1 MAMDEV
7 GLGKLLQQAR
17 KKAGLTQQ
25 ELCQKSGLSYSTL
38 AKIERGAIKAPSIFT
53 IYAISGAL
61 ETTLDGLLGISPLPV
76 QNAKKT
82 AKNGTK
88 FVFFDVN
95 GCIVQFTH
103 NAFTKMSQES
113 GVSVS
118 DIQSVYWEFEEDTNR
133 GTRSVE
139 DFNAALTKLLGYEVD
154 WLDYYLQ
161 TTESIGG
168 MHELLTWVAEHY
180 RIGLLTNSMPGF
192 VDALRATGKIP
203 AIEFDVMVDSSEVG
217 TLKPESAIYE
227 AALEKAGFSGK
238 EILFVDDLQANL
250 AAAQRQFDWNTV
262 WFDPYRPDI
271 SIATIRQALETS

>member
-1 MAMDEV
+1 MDEV
-7 GLGKLLQQAR
+7 GLGKLLQKAR
-17 KKAGLTQQ
+17 KNAGLTQQ

-38 AKIERGAIKAPSIFT
+38 AKIERGAIKSPSIFT
-53 IYAISGAL
+53 IHAISEAL
-61 ETTLDGLLGISPLPV
+61 GTTLDGLLGISPIPV
-76 QNAKKT
+76 DTAKKT

-103 NAFTKMSQES
+103 NAFNKMSQES

-118 DIQSVYWEFEEDTNR
+118 EIQSVYWEFEEDTNR

-139 DFNAALTKLLGYEVD
+139 EFNVALSKLLGQEVD

-203 AIEFDVMVDSSEVG
+203 AIDFDVIIDSSEVG
-217 TLKPESAIYE
+217 AMKPESAIYE
-227 AALEKAGFSGK
+227 AALQAAGYHGK

-250 AAAQRQFDWNTV
+250 AAAQRQFGWSTV
-262 WFDPYRPDI
+262 WFDSYRPDM
-271 SIATIRQALETS
+271 SIATIRQSLEIAG

>member
-1 MAMDEV
+1 MDEV
-7 GLGKLLQQAR
+7 GLGKLLQKAR
-17 KKAGLTQQ
+17 KNAGLTQQ

-38 AKIERGAIKAPSIFT
+38 AKIERGAIKSPSIFT
-53 IYAISGAL
+53 IHAISEAL
-61 ETTLDGLLGISPLPV
+61 GTTLDGLLGISPIPV
-76 QNAKKT
+76 DTAKKT

-103 NAFTKMSQES
+103 NAFNKMSQEG

-118 DIQSVYWEFEEDTNR
+118 EIQSVYWEFEEDTNR

-139 DFNAALTKLLGYEVD
+139 EFNVALSKLLGQEVD

-203 AIEFDVMVDSSEVG
+203 AIDFDVIIDSSEVG
-217 TLKPESAIYE
+217 AMKPESAIYE
-227 AALEKAGFSGK
+227 AALQAAGYHGK

-250 AAAQRQFDWNTV
+250 AAAQRQFGWSTV
-262 WFDPYRPDI
+262 WFDSYRPDM
-271 SIATIRQALETS
+271 SIATIRQSLEIAG

>member
-1 MAMDEV
+1 MDEV
-7 GLGKLLQQAR
+7 GLGKLLQRAR
-17 KKAGLTQQ
+17 KNAGLTQQ

-38 AKIERGAIKAPSIFT
+38 AKIERGAIKSPSIFT
-53 IYAISGAL
+53 IHAISEAL
-61 ETTLDGLLGISPLPV
+61 GTTLDGLLGISPIPV
-76 QNAKKT
+76 DTAKQT

-103 NAFTKMSQES
+103 NAFNKMSQES

-118 DIQSVYWEFEEDTNR
+118 EIQSVYWEFEEDTNR

-139 DFNAALTKLLGYEVD
+139 EFNVALSKLLGQEVD

-203 AIEFDVMVDSSEVG
+203 AIDFDVIIDSSEVG
-217 TLKPESAIYE
+217 AMKPESAIYE
-227 AALEKAGFSGK
+227 AALQAAGYHGK

-250 AAAQRQFDWNTV
+250 AAAQRQFGWSTV
-262 WFDPYRPDI
+262 WFDSYRPDM
-271 SIATIRQALETS
+271 SIATIRQSLEIG